1 MTKKGYSRVP
11 TWKLLTDPD
20 DNADEDSADGVH
32 VKTGTLRPSAGAF
45 LTKRCIIGKRM
56 SYGVRSGNPCVKET
70 EIVIYNGRSYKYH
83 VCKTH
88 SLICNSLKCEDV
100 ISYSPALRATYT
112 SGCRCKG

>member
-1 MTKKGYSRVP
+1 MDP
-11 TWKLLTDPD
+11 TWKPLTDPD

-56 SYGVRSGNPCVKET
+56 SYGVRSRHPCVKKT
-70 EIVIYNGRSYKYH
+70 EIRVYNGRSYKHH

-88 SLICNSLKCEDV
+88 SNMCDTGFKCEAE
-100 ISYSPALRATYT
+100 ISYITALGETYT